1 MSVTQT
7 KINSFRWKWVAITLL
22 MFVLFYYFPLSVMPG
37 GLLSNSI
44 VTNTSIK
51 LIGAW
56 AFAGIFI
63 IASVLGFIAKDFILK
78 ETTVSVLI
86 LCVLFLGSA
95 QIKNNSSVEYSLA
108 ASVKIFIGIITL
120 SIIAIIGSFC
130 GAQIHKHGEKR

>member
-1 MSVTQT
+1 
-7 KINSFRWKWVAITLL
+7 
-22 MFVLFYYFPLSVMPG
+22 MPG